1 MNGAVKLIS
10 ARGVSLV
17 QKRMDLELTGVTK
30 FVASGKR
37 RIRGL
42 ASTDTLDRQGDIV
55 DPRGGTWSLPVPL
68 LFGHD
73 HSVPVGWVRS
83 VEVRGNGLW
92 IEAEFAE
99 GVGRADEI
107 WSMVDKGLISTYSIG
122 FRPITTEPLRSGGL
136 KFAAW
141 ELLEISVVVVPA
153 NPDAR
158 IQRNAAPVSAH
169 HALRRTGPVRLTL
182 APIPLTYPKD

>member
-1 MNGAVKLIS
+1 MRDYVKLIDPP
-10 ARGVSLV
+10 SLV
-17 QKRMDLELTGVTK
+17 SKRLDLALSGVTK

-37 RIRGL
+37 KIRGI
-42 ASTDTLDRQGDIV
+42 ASTDSLDRQGDIV
-55 DPRGGTWSLPVPL
+55 DPRGGKWTLPVPL

-83 VEVRGNGLW
+83 IEVRGNALA

-107 WSMVDKGLISTYSIG
+107 WAMVDKGLISTYSIG
-122 FRPITTEPLRSGGL
+122 FLPTAAGEPLKGGGRR
-136 KFAAW
+136 FTAW

-158 IQRNAAPVSAH
+158 IQRNAGGAVLLSSRAVG
-169 HALRRTGPVRLTL
+169 AVKLITSKG
-182 APIPLTYPKD
+182 

>member
-1 MNGAVKLIS
+1 MTGAVKLIS

-17 QKRMDLELTGVTK
+17 QKRMDLALTGVTK

-37 RIRGL
+37 RISGL

-122 FRPITTEPLRSGGL
+122 FIPTEPGEILRGGGR
-136 KFAAW
+136 KFTGW

-153 NPDAR
+153 NRDAR
-158 IQRNAAPVSAH
+158 IERSTAAVLPHNH
-169 HALRRTGPVRLTL
+169 HARRTGPVKLITE
-182 APIPLTYPKD
+182 KE